1 MIVVLC
7 CVGAYPVH
15 SILLLQP
22 SHSHIRLGGGDPVS
36 CVLIGPSTRPF
47 FWSTRLV
54 DRRNL
59 GKREDSSRRFL
70 RSKGNSGSD
79 RREDIPVCEG
89 LGCSPSVPLAPH
101 TRRFGSPSVDGETA
115 PCIAEDEGELVAF
128 PVKKR
133 SSSTRHDDLTPHHAG
148 IRSPSPAEEPL
159 LRIPIGSLP
168 PRPFPLRLPS
178 RLHASSFPC
187 PRAQRVEQGKREREE
202 VCPPLPPFVSLS
214 DPVLDR
220 TCSCGWERE
229 GERQRQRDVWNTH
242 GQQRHHGQDHD
253 TWMQPCLLRSGNP
266 PARLLHLP
274 RHRQEGLLPRA
285 SGRRSTPRL
294 AGQRRGPR
302 VAGGEVGRRRGTPF
316 DPRSATR
323 KRRTQVLWETPI
335 AVPSERSMRPL
346 RGHRCVVG
354 VAGRDLTSSPGNRVG
369 NVTVVPDHPNCFARA
384 KGMRSMEPSEA
395 GDPWERVGSRSEIS
409 KGGNDQQA
417 VCRADLVDLPIRFSL
432 DAESPQWRKGPAHKP
447 QLVR

>member
-1 MIVVLC
+1 MTISPLAMP
-7 CVGAYPVH
+7 GSEALPPQRNR
-15 SILLLQP
+15 SFASP
-22 SHSHIRLGGGDPVS
+22 S
-36 CVLIGPSTRPF
+36 GPYHP
-47 FWSTRLV
+47 
-54 DRRNL
+54 D
-59 GKREDSSRRFL
+59 RFL
-70 RSKGNSGSD
+70 FGPRRACTPPPSRVPEPRGWGRGKG
-79 RREDIPVCEG
+79 RERTWAH
-89 LGCSPSVPLAPH
+89 LSPLS
-101 TRRFGSPSVDGETA
+101 
-115 PCIAEDEGELVAF
+115 C
-128 PVKKR
+128 
-133 SSSTRHDDLTPHHAG
+133 
-148 IRSPSPAEEPL
+148 PSPTL
-159 LRIPIGSLP
+159 SLTG
-168 PRPFPLRLPS
+168 
-178 RLHASSFPC
+178 
-187 PRAQRVEQGKREREE
+187 RVRVGGRGRQ
-202 VCPPLPPFVSLS
+202 
-214 DPVLDR
+214 
-220 TCSCGWERE
+220 
-229 GERQRQRDVWNTH
+229 RQRQRDVWNTH

-346 RGHRCVVG
+346 RGHRCVGG
-354 VAGRDLTSSPGNRVG
+354 VEGRDLTSSRGNRVG
-369 NVTVVPDHPNCFARA
+369 KVTVVLDHPNCFARA
-384 KGMRSMEPSEA
+384 KGRRSMAPSEA

-447 QLVR
+447 QLVRWTIPARRRIERTRCAGTRLTVHASNTVQCLWDQVPSNRRSDPPPAHGESSASFHAPTCDGNPEGSALLSGVSRHRRPPPGDAIALLHPWRRRVR